1 MSEND
6 EAPNTYIEL
15 VNQMTGKCTSLKA
28 LVFQGYIDESG
39 TSSETM
45 NTIVKFDD
53 KAGKCN

>member
-28 LVFQGYIDESG
+28 LVFKGYIDESG